1 MNPCVP
7 ASTRGARV
15 PMQRTRSTEALI
27 LRTNRIGEIH
37 RGVVMLTPGD
47 GLIRAIAHGAGS
59 ARGKLRGTTVP
70 FCLGRAYLY
79 TNPVSRSTK
88 VTDMDAAE
96 FFTGIRS
103 DLKKYYTASLWAEL
117 VLKTFAS
124 GGAAAEVF
132 DLMRDALREL
142 DCRRSSDAD
151 TVSVQF
157 LWRFLRLAGSGPD
170 LEHCACSG
178 EALDPGAPAWYS
190 RAEEGFCAE
199 GFTNDESIQWSPGIL
214 AFFRHAN
221 ALSLSDA
228 LKVVPPAGSVSTM
241 KRVLYVIVQDLVE
254 APLNTIRTGAG
265 II

>member
-1 MNPCVP
+1 
-7 ASTRGARV
+7 
-15 PMQRTRSTEALI
+15 MQRTSSTDALI

-37 RGVVMLTPGD
+37 RGVVMLTPDD

-59 ARGKLRGTTVP
+59 ARGKLRGATVP

-88 VTDMDAAE
+88 VTDMDAVE
-96 FFTGIRS
+96 FFTGIRGN
-103 DLKKYYTASLWAEL
+103 LKKYYTASLWAEL
-117 VLKTFAS
+117 VLKTFAN
-124 GGAAAEVF
+124 GGAAAELF
-132 DLMRDALREL
+132 DLMRDALTEL
-142 DCRRSSDAD
+142 DRRPSPDAD
-151 TVSVQF
+151 NVSIQF

-178 EALDPGAPAWYS
+178 ETLDPRAPAWYS
-190 RAEEGFCAE
+190 RTEDGFCAE
-199 GFTNDESIQWSPGIL
+199 GLAHDQSIQWSPGIR

-221 ALSLSDA
+221 ALSLQDA
-228 LKVVPPAGSVSTM
+228 LKVAPPAGSVTTM